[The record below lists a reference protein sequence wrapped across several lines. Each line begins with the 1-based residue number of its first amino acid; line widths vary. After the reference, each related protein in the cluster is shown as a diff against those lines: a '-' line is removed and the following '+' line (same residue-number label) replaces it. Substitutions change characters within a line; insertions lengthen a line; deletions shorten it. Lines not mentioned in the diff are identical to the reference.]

1 MGSLRNTL
9 TFQLLAYLKKEEEK
23 KQSPWQSGKDT
34 HTHTCTQTHM
44 HIHAHTQLLFRPS
57 VLLICTQT
65 LKVSAYI
72 QFTYMHMHTHTQT
85 QTHTSHKKIT
95 VHTLHK
101 WIVHYFRMWIC
112 GRFQDKLFRQKKRI
126 VKRKVMYKTMIVE
139 SSKAKEVSSLFLSM
153 RRGHHI
159 IHLETFLEMD
169 NIFFFLH

>member
-85 QTHTSHKKIT
+85 HTSHKKIT

-153 RRGHHI
+153 RTGHHI